1 MCFICEMQNPSITHN
16 FFRTEQY
23 SNFEDPFVIF
33 ISSINMII
41 IIYRQ
46 QIKDEKWTIEHYG
59 ELTQIMCYKQE
70 PNIFDLCYQ
79 NFTYKCWCYDA
90 KKKQL

>member
-1 MCFICEMQNPSITHN
+1 
-16 FFRTEQY
+16 
-23 SNFEDPFVIF
+23 
-33 ISSINMII
+33 MII

-90 KKKQL
+90 KKNNFKTVFFSWLRDWG